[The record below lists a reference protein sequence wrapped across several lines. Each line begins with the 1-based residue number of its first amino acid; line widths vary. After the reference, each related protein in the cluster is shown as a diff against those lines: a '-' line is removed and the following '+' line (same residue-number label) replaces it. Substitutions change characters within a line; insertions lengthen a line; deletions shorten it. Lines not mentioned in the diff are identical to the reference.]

1 MKKKYDY
8 LGAGTA
14 LLILTSCAPSL
25 KTSSGL
31 GGITTVGEQFA
42 SISGVGGGNT
52 GLAMLSWIGGLSVLG
67 GMVLLVI
74 TSGRKGWYPLLGG
87 IILVLLNWLIL
98 TYAHA
103 LFLPVIV
110 GTGVI
115 SVLWTY
121 KIAKQI
127 LSNKKGKQKCS
138 QLSLLSWA
146 RRGSS
151 PS

>member
-1 MKKKYDY
+1 MKKTAY
-8 LGAGTA
+8 LHAGAA
-14 LLILTSCAPSL
+14 LFLTSCAPQIGGGSL
-25 KTSSGL
+25 L
-31 GGITTVGEQFA
+31 GGASTAGETLA
-42 SISGVGGGNT
+42 GIAGTGAGGGAL
-52 GLAMLSWIGGLSVLG
+52 GMLSWVGGICLLG
-67 GMVLLVI
+67 GMVLLVV
-74 TSGRKGWYPLLGG
+74 TGGRKGWYPLTGG
-87 IILVLLNWLIL
+87 IVLVLLNWLIL

-138 QLSLLSWA
+138 HLSLLSWA
-146 RRGSS
+146 RRGS
-151 PS
+151 

>member
-1 MKKKYDY
+1 M
-8 LGAGTA
+8 LGDFSTA
-14 LLILTSCAPSL
+14 
-25 KTSSGL
+25 
-31 GGITTVGEQFA
+31 GEQIA
-42 SISGVGGGNT
+42 GLSGVGGGNS
-52 GLAMLSWIGGLSVLG
+52 GLAMLSWIGGISVLG

-74 TSGRKGWYPLLGG
+74 TAGRKGWYPLVGG
-87 IILVLLNWLIL
+87 IVLVLLNWLIL

-103 LFLPVIV
+103 LFLPVIA

-138 QLSLLSWA
+138 QVSLLSWA
-146 RRGSS
+146 RRGS
-151 PS
+151 